1 MNYNKTCDAITT
13 NFCYNVSMQSFT
25 SATEN
30 RMETFGNRLERLRH
44 ARGLS
49 RYAVAKGAGLSQPL
63 MKHLEG
69 VRSGRTVSGGTLE
82 RLAAFFN
89 MTIEELLG
97 PPDTEEEDH
106 QAA

>member
-1 MNYNKTCDAITT
+1 
-13 NFCYNVSMQSFT
+13 
-25 SATEN
+25 
-30 RMETFGNRLERLRH
+30 
-44 ARGLS
+44 
-49 RYAVAKGAGLSQPL
+49 

-97 PPDTEEEDH
+97 PPDTEEEDP

>member
-1 MNYNKTCDAITT
+1 
-13 NFCYNVSMQSFT
+13 
-25 SATEN
+25 
-30 RMETFGNRLERLRH
+30 METFGNRLERLRK

-82 RLAAFFN
+82 RLAAFFDL
-89 MTIEELLG
+89 TIEELLG
-97 PPDTEEEDH
+97 PPDAEEEEPH